1 MQIENS
7 EEEQKLSH
15 KVIRLNRS
23 SKYKQYTSQEL
34 YEKYNNWKDFP
45 GWSYR
50 VRKLGK
56 LSALEK
62 TQIVH
67 AKVVKN

>member
-45 GWSYR
+45 G
-50 VRKLGK
+50 
-56 LSALEK
+56 
-62 TQIVH
+62 
-67 AKVVKN
+67 